1 MDDTNRWAERMENK
15 LARSSLSHLFFSPS
29 RKTFNRHAKKGGEPR
44 ERAWVGKE
52 RDVKNERE
60 RRRNRTLIALALISS
75 SLTDNSAPSF
85 IVERSHVRFRLARNP
100 NRISL
105 LF

>member
-75 SLTDNSAPSF
+75 STLPH
-85 IVERSHVRFRLARNP
+85 R
-100 NRISL
+100 
-105 LF
+105 